1 MSHFRKMI
9 SSRNPAATATA
20 RPSAFRNESR
30 NRLARTLG
38 RRALNQTNRTTTTAA
53 SAHPA
58 NVPLSPEAKPAY
70 FRKPL
75 GLCAKLIATHVPSVA
90 AMPARIQALRRSG
103 FRRAPVVIGQR
114 VSKSFRH
121 LFVVLAR
128 FPRTVTLDLA
138 QDRSGAIAQAIRR
151 HTSDKLAQ

>member
-20 RPSAFRNESR
+20 KPSAFRNEGR

-38 RRALNQTNRTTTTAA
+38 RRALNQTNRPTTIAA

-58 NVPLSPEAKPAY
+58 NVPTSPAAKPAY

-75 GLCAKLIATHVPSVA
+75 GLCAKLIATHAPSVA
-90 AMPARIQALRRSG
+90 AMPAKIQALMRSG
-103 FRRAPVVIGQR
+103 FRRAPVVIGQS

-121 LFVVLAR
+121 LFIVLAR
-128 FPRTVTLDLA
+128 FSPTLAFDLT
-138 QDRSGAIAQAIRR
+138 QDSRGA
-151 HTSDKLAQ
+151 LA